1 MCWIFAYVMEV
12 DYYQLH
18 HYFYWQE
25 SGLARHFI
33 FHLQNK
39 KIIFNLHL
47 NSYFVDQFFMSA
59 DSSMLKGEHLN
70 RNMFDIW
77 TMNRV
82 FLGEQ
87 PTFSYW
93 TRTVKLFVITDATM
107 MSWQWSSWASIHSLF
122 RQRLFSWAHWW
133 PEHAIFLHT
142 VSPFTSS

>member
-1 MCWIFAYVMEV
+1 MSWKLTIINYITISIDRNQGWLGTLF
-12 DYYQLH
+12 
-18 HYFYWQE
+18 
-25 SGLARHFI
+25 FI
-33 FHLQNK
+33 CKIK

-107 MSWQWSSWASIHSLF
+107 MSWQ
-122 RQRLFSWAHWW
+122 
-133 PEHAIFLHT
+133 
-142 VSPFTSS
+142 